1 LTKDKI
7 TGGKIIW
14 LIIRFLVQILAGIS
28 HNNVSM
34 VVGLGL
40 VVRENVGAKPAGVH
54 LVCAWW
60 HATPQG
66 SPM

>member
-40 VVRENVGAKPAGVH
+40 VVRENVGATTCG
-54 LVCAWW
+54 CAMSMCTVAC
-60 HATPQG
+60 HTTR
-66 SPM
+66 

>member
-40 VVRENVGAKPAGVH
+40 VVRENVGAKHAGVH
-54 LVCAWW
+54 
-60 HATPQG
+60 
-66 SPM
+66 